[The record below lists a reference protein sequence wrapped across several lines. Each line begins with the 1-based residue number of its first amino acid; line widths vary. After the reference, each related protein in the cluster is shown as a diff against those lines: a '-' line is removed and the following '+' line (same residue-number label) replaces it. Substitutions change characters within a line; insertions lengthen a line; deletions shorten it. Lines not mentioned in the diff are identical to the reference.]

1 MANQRHFTTQRIL
14 AIALGIILFGI
25 VIGMRLA
32 PPGIRDDSGEAYIT
46 IACLLAIGSGLL
58 LYGLS
63 NTHTSKQSL
72 VQTDQKR

>member
-1 MANQRHFTTQRIL
+1 MANQQHLTTQRIL

>member
-1 MANQRHFTTQRIL
+1 MKTQRHFTTQRIL